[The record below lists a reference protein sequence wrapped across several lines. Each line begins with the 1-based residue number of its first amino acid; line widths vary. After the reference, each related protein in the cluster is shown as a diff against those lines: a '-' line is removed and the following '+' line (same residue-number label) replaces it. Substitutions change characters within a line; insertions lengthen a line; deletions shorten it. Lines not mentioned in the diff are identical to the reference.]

1 MRCPPPAR
9 SQRPPQRAVLPL
21 VASRWCSS
29 DPRRVLG
36 GRHVRLHRLQL
47 DRRAQN
53 CPRGEPSR
61 RSAQRLRRG
70 RQERRGQT
78 GVVGGALSPA
88 GALGAVW
95 AAGRGGRHQK
105 GTVSRPPISSGALFA
120 ALTRF
125 GLPLLQIL
133 ADLLWE
139 YAADIGHGSSHGVE
153 GGLRYAPRSRARL
166 TTPSRPGCSLTER
179 AARPGRR
186 SRTRRG
192 ATRCTRPA

>member
-1 MRCPPPAR
+1 MN
-9 SQRPPQRAVLPL
+9 QAV
-21 VASRWCSS
+21 
-29 DPRRVLG
+29 G
-36 GRHVRLHRLQL
+36 VR
-47 DRRAQN
+47 N
-53 CPRGEPSR
+53 GF
-61 RSAQRLRRG
+61 
-70 RQERRGQT
+70 
-78 GVVGGALSPA
+78 A
-88 GALGAVW
+88 GAAKSGVGKLAW
-95 AAGRGGRHQK
+95 SAARFHLQARWVQSGRPEGEGGTK
-105 GTVSRPPISSGALFA
+105 KVSRPPISSGALFA